1 MMVMDDL
8 LRIEEH
14 ADLTAAGG
22 FDGWSNGFVHEFIN
36 LAEFPG
42 AVLKLCRLFN
52 DGFYGAR
59 AADEPP
65 TACES
70 WGRDSTLVLINK
82 PSGGLR
88 PLGLGC
94 TWDKFS
100 DKYLQQKAI
109 DCGDVKRA
117 LHPAQYGV
125 KTPGGTEVPVHN
137 VRNWLL
143 GGDDVITTDFAKAF
157 QTVDH
162 GTLARIVS
170 TKMPYLLRKVL
181 WMTENVNVFVRME
194 DGTVRTIVMT
204 NGVAQG
210 RVLSSLACCLVI
222 SVFLPALV
230 HDICLLTGL
239 PEDDSVLAY
248 IDDMTFRLPPRRP
261 DLFSPILDL
270 VQTHAIKGGF
280 WLQKPKCLHIT
291 RDGVARRLL
300 GAHVGN
306 DDAVAQ
312 QLVDNLDDA
321 AAAFDALPLV
331 GKHAAWDILRSCLA
345 PLAGHS
351 RRTEL
356 PHTRVRAAQR
366 LHSQI
371 CDVVARLADLPSLSD
386 GQKLIVPLPFEFAG
400 LDIKDAVVVTDDLL
414 DWFPFVASF
423 LFSRAKLRETGI
435 TLHIDLIEGLAVA
448 IDGVAKY
455 LNVASVDLLQWDV
468 KRLRHLQRRITAPT
482 RAELAGMLVRDH
494 ILPAPEPQCNVLAT
508 RFLENTCKTS
518 YAALTA
524 PVFNSGCVYTDT
536 FVAGVL
542 RLRLLETPALPT
554 EPSADFPTVCT
565 GCGTSVFQ
573 EPRFG
578 DGGLDSAEFVRAGLS
593 EAEVLNS
600 DGFIHSDIP
609 SVVLSAEEIRAV
621 AHNRPEGF
629 TSAFVHAQACLCC
642 AESRTSCHDR
652 VHAACASMFRGKGFR
667 VTDSNFSNR
676 GRNKKM
682 VDFTVWASIVRIPD
696 VPGPQ
701 GTRAFDVA
709 LSVLTGLL
717 PDGVVLPPLPV
728 WDGDNPVTA
737 AKCFHRWLA
746 DAKRVAFEPLYD
758 RERAKVAHHLP
769 GTVCEPL
776 VFSSLGGHTPATI
789 RRLPRGGARKE
800 AAGVQS
806 RTRQNGFQQI
816 SKALLSSVITR
827 FDAFQLSSSDLSA
840 ARVAAPSAPAAR
852 QQRVATAAA
861 AAAQASSP
869 RAAASRGDAA
879 SDAGSIGSEQVQQ

>member
-1 MMVMDDL
+1 M
-8 LRIEEH
+8 
-14 ADLTAAGG
+14 
-22 FDGWSNGFVHEFIN
+22 
-36 LAEFPG
+36 
-42 AVLKLCRLFN
+42 
-52 DGFYGAR
+52 
-59 AADEPP
+59 
-65 TACES
+65 
-70 WGRDSTLVLINK
+70 
-82 PSGGLR
+82 R

-536 FVAGVL
+536 
-542 RLRLLETPALPT
+542 LLL
-554 EPSADFPTVCT
+554 V
-565 GCGTSVFQ
+565 
-573 EPRFG
+573 
-578 DGGLDSAEFVRAGLS
+578 
-593 EAEVLNS
+593 
-600 DGFIHSDIP
+600 
-609 SVVLSAEEIRAV
+609 
-621 AHNRPEGF
+621 
-629 TSAFVHAQACLCC
+629 
-642 AESRTSCHDR
+642 SC
-652 VHAACASMFRGKGFR
+652 ACASLRPR
-667 VTDSNFSNR
+667 RCPPS
-676 GRNKKM
+676 
-682 VDFTVWASIVRIPD
+682 
-696 VPGPQ
+696 
-701 GTRAFDVA
+701 
-709 LSVLTGLL
+709 LL
-717 PDGVVLPPLPV
+717 LIFP
-728 WDGDNPVTA
+728 
-737 AKCFHRWLA
+737 
-746 DAKRVAFEPLYD
+746 
-758 RERAKVAHHLP
+758 
-769 GTVCEPL
+769 
-776 VFSSLGGHTPATI
+776 
-789 RRLPRGGARKE
+789 
-800 AAGVQS
+800 
-806 RTRQNGFQQI
+806 
-816 SKALLSSVITR
+816 
-827 FDAFQLSSSDLSA
+827 LSA
-840 ARVAAPSAPAAR
+840 LVAAPRCSKSLASAMAAWTALSSYAPA
-852 QQRVATAAA
+852 
-861 AAAQASSP
+861 SP
-869 RAAASRGDAA
+869 RLKYLTAMGSSTRTSRQLSCQLRKSVLWHTIAPRVLHLPSFTRRRACAALRVVPRATTEYTLHAPVCSGGRG
-879 SDAGSIGSEQVQQ
+879 SV